1 MDTTVKNIVLVDDHI
16 IIRNGLKELIE
27 KLGPYRVSA
36 EFDNGRELVDAFPLQ
51 PGPALILMDITMP
64 VMDGD
69 EVVAIMNEKGIDIPV
84 LILTLSQDEQK
95 MIRLFRSGIRGYLH
109 KNCTAAVMKEALESI
124 FKTGYYHN
132 ELLVQALHTPDA
144 KPKVPVRMQIL
155 EKLTRREKE
164 FMQLVC
170 HEDEYT
176 YDQIAGMMGV
186 VRRTVDSYRE
196 SIFDKFD
203 IKSKTGLVLFA
214 IRHRL
219 FDSLLPEAE

>member
-1 MDTTVKNIVLVDDHI
+1 MNAPAKDIILVDDHI

-27 KLGPYRVSA
+27 KLGPYHISA
-36 EFDNGRELVDAFPLQ
+36 EYDNGRQLVDAFPLH
-51 PGPALILMDITMP
+51 PEPALILMDITMP

-69 EVVAIMNEKGIDIPV
+69 EVVAIMNERGMDIPV
-84 LILTLSQDEQK
+84 LILTLNQDEQK

-109 KNCTAAVMKEALESI
+109 KNCTAAEMKDALESI

-132 ELLVQALHTPDA
+132 DLLTLALHTPDA
-144 KPKVPVRMQIL
+144 KPKTPLRTQIL
-155 EKLTRREKE
+155 QKLTKRETE

-196 SIFDKFD
+196 SIFEKFN

-214 IRHRL
+214 IKHRL
-219 FDSLLPEAE
+219 FDHLMPEEE